1 MSLDQ
6 FENENKASNN
16 SSNNAGN
23 NNMSTST
30 NALFGLL
37 GQANLISSTHTVTE
51 VRDVVKSLEDTIKYL
66 QKNTASEA
74 QKLSLPQL
82 VQNITSDISPQLP
95 GITLSTVIGGVRY
108 VMPVLFYKTG
118 VTEATEVI
126 MLANENMPRG
136 IAKVPASF
144 MNSELMEKIKS
155 ASAFHEGQ
163 TMKSVII
170 VAPSVINLEAF
181 LKNGLKVE
189 DVIADVRTS
198 ILKEWNTALYN
209 LVVLEV
215 TKQGAKFP
223 SPFKEGKM
231 FGKDD
236 AAVARVEPIN
246 KATIDGKPVP
256 YNLAIKLATTN
267 KNNTQNVNS
276 NNSRSIVTSYMAVSL
291 ETMTQPQFMMARQQ
305 RPGHNVG
312 PLVPVIS
319 TGITVPGE
327 TLNNNN
333 SMLTALLGLYA
344 SIGANQMQYFS
355 EAFRGKEVG
364 NRGNLGNFN
373 NYLTQMLGAAY
384 GTPQMLTDKNLTN
397 AAVVNQWLNTYVAP
411 NAVYVLD
418 LASFTEDVSNSD
430 FWWNIIGQPSGSTYH
445 KALISLADVL
455 SNGAFS
461 KVIAENAAKGQ
472 NRDPRKDWTSGDAIL
487 KPTPIMMPSGIARG
501 KDGKWFDLAEVD
513 AMFLRQETYYGNNEP
528 AVNEYLGLICGAT
541 GGDPKVRQFNI
552 YNRLNQLFDTN
563 VIIEG
568 WKRRFVW
575 EDAFFHTLAR
585 AMSTSGALSMAASN
599 MNAMWTMQ
607 HSNDYLNYTTSAVL
621 QQGMQVGAMGGFSGA
636 YTHY

>member
-1 MSLDQ
+1 MSLD
-6 FENENKASNN
+6 NNMNANNASN
-16 SSNNAGN
+16 SSNNAGKN
-23 NNMSTST
+23 TMSENT

-37 GQANLISSTHTVTE
+37 GESNLFSSTHSITE
-51 VRDVVKSLEDTIKYL
+51 VKDIQKSLEETIKYL
-66 QKNTASEA
+66 QKNTASQS
-74 QKLSLPQL
+74 QKLSLPTL
-82 VQNITSDISPQLP
+82 VQSITSDISAQLP
-95 GITLSTVIGGVRY
+95 GLTISTIIAGVRY
-108 VMPVLFYKTG
+108 VMPVLFYKSG

-144 MNSELMEKIKS
+144 MNQELMEKIKS

-163 TMKSVII
+163 QMKNVVI
-170 VAPSVINLEAF
+170 VAPSVVNLETF
-181 LKNGLKVE
+181 IKNAVKAE
-189 DVIADVRTS
+189 DVVPEVRTNL
-198 ILKEWNTALYN
+198 LKEWNTALYN

-223 SPFKEGKM
+223 TPFKDGKL

-236 AAVARVEPIN
+236 SAVARIEPVN
-246 KATIDGKPVP
+246 RATIDGKPVP
-256 YNLAIKLATTN
+256 YNLAVKLHTTN
-267 KNNTQNVNS
+267 KNNTQNLNS
-276 NNSRSIVTSYMAVSL
+276 NNTRSICTTYLNVSL
-291 ETMTQPQFMMARQQ
+291 EAMSQAQFLQARQQ
-305 RPGHNVG
+305 RPGANVG

-319 TGITVPGE
+319 TGITIPGE

-344 SIGANQMQYFS
+344 SIGANQMQFFS

-364 NRGNLGNFN
+364 HRGNVGNFN
-373 NYLTQMLGAAY
+373 NYLTQMLGGAY
-384 GTPQMLTDKNLTN
+384 GTAQMITDKNITN
-397 AAVVNQWLNTYVAP
+397 HAVVNNWLNTYVAP

-430 FWWNIIGQPSGSTYH
+430 FWWNIIGQQNGSTYH
-445 KALISLADVL
+445 RALITLMDVL
-455 SNGAFS
+455 SNNAFS
-461 KVIAENAAKGQ
+461 RIIAENAAKGQ
-472 NRDPRKDWTSGDAIL
+472 NRDPRKDWTAGDAIL
-487 KPTPIMMPSGIARG
+487 KPTPIMMPAGIARG

-513 AMFLRQETYYGNNEP
+513 GMFLRQENYYGQNEP
-528 AVNEYLGLICGAT
+528 AVNEYLGLVCGAT

-575 EDAFFHTLAR
+575 EDAFFNTAAR
-585 AMSTSGALSMAASN
+585 AMATSGALTMSASN
-599 MNAMWTMQ
+599 NVSAWTVQ
-607 HSNDYLNYTTSAVL
+607 HSNDYLNYTMSAVL
-621 QQGMQVGAMGGFSGA
+621 QQGLQAGAMGGFSGA